1 MKFVSLYGLCLALML
16 LPSFRS
22 GAQNT
27 AISTNV
33 ADYAMLG
40 TLNVSLSHSAARHWS
55 LEAGAKYNP
64 FSFNEGNYE
73 KQMQNRQ
80 ILLATGLRYWPW
92 HVFSGWWFSA
102 KAQFQEY
109 NQGGILSP
117 ETSEGDRFGGALG
130 AGYTYM
136 LHKNLNL
143 DFGLGFWAGYDI
155 FTTYDCPVCGVEVDA
170 GKKFF
175 VLPNEVVLA
184 LTYVF

>member
-1 MKFVSLYGLCLALML
+1 MKRISLNGLCLALIL
-16 LPSFRS
+16 LSS
-22 GAQNT
+22 LKGAAQNT
-27 AISTNV
+27 AVSTNV

-40 TLNVSLSHSAARHWS
+40 TMNVSISHSAARHWS

-64 FSFNEGNYE
+64 FSFNDGDVE

-92 HVFSGWWFSA
+92 HVFSGWWLSA

-109 NQGGILSP
+109 SQGGILSRK
-117 ETSEGDRFGGALG
+117 TTEGDRFGGALG

-136 LHKNLNL
+136 LRKHLNL
-143 DFGLGFWAGYDI
+143 DFGLGMWAGYDA
-155 FTTYDCPVCGVEVDA
+155 FTTYDCPLCGVEIEA
-170 GKKFF
+170 GRRFF
-175 VLPNEVVLA
+175 VLPSEVVMA